1 MFKYG
6 FELADHC
13 QKNDLRICDVA
24 VSHEMQVGECSR
36 EEVFKRLKKRRN
48 VMYSACHST
57 LHNPVPSVSGLTGG
71 DASRLYRYSGE
82 GSPLSG
88 DTVARAMSYALSC
101 FEVNTS
107 MGPIVACPTA
117 GSCGIVPGALFAAAE
132 TLDASEEALLESFA
146 TAAYIGMIISKNAT
160 VSGAEGGCQAE
171 CGSASAMAAAA
182 LAEMQGGSPQQC
194 LDAAAIALKNV
205 MGLVCDPV
213 AGLVEIPCATRNAS
227 GVANALLSADLVM
240 AGIRSMIPF
249 DEVVS
254 AMYKVGRMLPEALR
268 ETAKGGVATTPTG
281 LRYKKQVFGE

>member
-1 MFKYG
+1 MY
-6 FELADHC
+6 
-13 QKNDLRICDVA
+13 
-24 VSHEMQVGECSR
+24 
-36 EEVFKRLKKRRN
+36 KRQ
-48 VMYSACHST
+48 
-57 LHNPVPSVSGLTGG
+57 
-71 DASRLYRYSGE
+71 
-82 GSPLSG
+82 
-88 DTVARAMSYALSC
+88 
-101 FEVNTS
+101 
-107 MGPIVACPTA
+107 
-117 GSCGIVPGALFAAAE
+117 LFAAAE

-213 AGLVEIPCATRNAS
+213 AGLVEIPCAKRNAS